1 MDACMAMHA
10 CMAAGHAGR
19 PWGRAEPCEDDVRRR
34 LDGRRVG
41 LDDDGGAGAAETTRS
56 RPGGGRRRRRRGR
69 GRDNEIDVV
78 DRKVEDE
85 PFDIYRPGPFSPG
98 W

>member
-1 MDACMAMHA
+1 MH
-10 CMAAGHAGR
+10 MVAGRAGR
-19 PWGRAEPCEDDVRRR
+19 PRGRAELREDDVRRR
-34 LDGRRVG
+34 LDGRRAG
-41 LDDDGGAGAAETTRS
+41 LDDDGGAGAAETMRS

-69 GRDNEIDVV
+69 GRDDEIDVV

-85 PFDIYRPGPFSPG
+85 PFDIYRLGPFSPS